1 MRLQSDQAS
10 SSSTSLAAPSNSLA
24 GSSTPIQGSN
34 SFNSNGHS
42 NGTGP
47 TTNGFS
53 NGLTNGTGPS
63 NSTPGSLKNGVIKH
77 NKNVAHVSLPGR
89 KLFSDSNVDRE
100 EFVRL
105 VVQSLRDVGYIE
117 SAATLEAESG
127 YTMEST
133 EVAEF
138 RNYVMEA
145 SWEQAEAA
153 LIRLGVTDEDNL
165 MESRFLISQQKY
177 LELLENRN
185 TTAALMVL
193 RNELA
198 PHHVDPEHLYTLSSL
213 IMCSTPEDLRHRAGW
228 DGSRGNSR
236 TRLLSNLQKHIPSA
250 VMIPQRRFLTL
261 LEQSRLWQQQR
272 CPYHNSPPDSMSFSL
287 YRDHHCD
294 SSCFPNTTTTI
305 LEIHTDEV
313 WNIEWSHSGEYL
325 ASAGKDK
332 SAIIWRVGP
341 EKEPAQREY
350 TQHLVLRDHQY
361 PVGCISWS
369 LDDSILFTSS
379 ENHIKM
385 WNTRSGLCMR
395 TIETHTETVTA
406 IRWLPDNSGFMSA
419 GLDRRILIWDP
430 EGNQRDSWGMAPI
443 RVTDLDVSP
452 NMTKVVAVGVIH
464 LPPIPHPPTS
474 TGNSPAPGARGD
486 SASQSPQSQS
496 HTPSYIV
503 KAENRMIV
511 YDLATKHQIASLR
524 LDGETT
530 SVRVSRDSRYALIS
544 HAPDEVLLWD
554 LSLSRIA
561 CKYTG
566 QKQGR
571 HVIRSCYGGVDGNFV
586 ASGSED
592 GNVYV
597 WHRDS
602 GALLEVL
609 SGHGEGSVNAVAW
622 NPTNEW
628 MFASCSDDK
637 TIRIWEAVTPGMLE
651 AAAASTPADKD
662 TVMSDSA
669 SVAGSSKNEKGKGK
683 VTS

>member
-1 MRLQSDQAS
+1 MRLQPDQAS
-10 SSSTSLAAPSNSLA
+10 SSSTSLAAPSNLLA
-24 GSSTPIQGSN
+24 GPSTPIQGSN
-34 SFNSNGHS
+34 SFISNGHT

-47 TTNGFS
+47 ATNGFS
-53 NGLTNGTGPS
+53 NGLTNGSGSS
-63 NSTPGSLKNGVIKH
+63 NSTFGPLTNGV
-77 NKNVAHVSLPGR
+77 NKNNKSIVQVSLPGR

-127 YTMEST
+127 YTMESP

-138 RNYVMEA
+138 RRYVMEA
-145 SWEQAEAA
+145 SWEQAEVA

-165 MESRFLISQQKY
+165 IESRFLISQQKY

-198 PHHVDPEHLYTLSSL
+198 SHHVDPEHLRSLSSL
-213 IMCSTPEDLRHRAGW
+213 IMCSTPEDLRGRAGW
-228 DGSRGNSR
+228 DGARGTSR
-236 TRLLSNLQKHIPSA
+236 TRLLNNLQKYIPSA

-287 YRDHHCD
+287 YRDHLCD

-305 LEIHTDEV
+305 LEVHADEV

-332 SAIIWRVGP
+332 SAIIWKVGP

-361 PVGCISWS
+361 PVGCIAWS

-379 ENHIKM
+379 DNHIKM
-385 WNTRSGLCMR
+385 WNTRSGVCMR

-452 NMTKVVAVGVIH
+452 NMAMVVAVGIIH
-464 LPPIPHPPTS
+464 LPPTPHPPAS
-474 TGNSPAPGARGD
+474 TGTSPAPGARGD
-486 SASQSPQSQS
+486 STSQSSQSQS
-496 HTPSYIV
+496 HAPGYTV
-503 KAENRMIV
+503 KAENRMVV
-511 YDLATKHQIASLR
+511 YDMVAKQTLASLK

-530 SVRVSRDSRYALIS
+530 SVRVSHDSRYALIS
-544 HAPDEVLLWD
+544 HAPDEMHLWD
-554 LSLSRIA
+554 LTLSRIA
-561 CKYTG
+561 CKFTG
-566 QKQGR
+566 HKQGR
-571 HVIRSCYGGVDGNFV
+571 HVIRSCFGGVDGNFV

-597 WHRDS
+597 WHRES

-609 SGHGEGSVNAVAW
+609 SGHGEGSVNTVAW
-622 NPTNEW
+622 NPKNER

-651 AAAASTPADKD
+651 AAAASADKD
-662 TVMSDSA
+662 TIMTDGTGA
-669 SVAGSSKNEKGKGK
+669 AGSSKNEKGKGK
-683 VTS
+683 VAS